1 VEQFRLVTGNAEAVE
16 FLRAVVGVQPL
27 DSTTAR
33 VRTEFGVVERGGLFG
48 GQMISQALS
57 ACAHTVPEQAIPDSI
72 HANLLAGGSGG
83 DPVDYHVER
92 VRDGGALQHRDV
104 RGYQAGSLI
113 IHATVVSAVPA
124 GTIDWQAYPMPTT
137 EQPRLEGGY
146 SQRSTTGP
154 GWGAFEV
161 VHPDGHGPPVS
172 SLHPLWM
179 RSVTELPDDP
189 WLHGAVIA
197 FWSDYGLNGA
207 ARVTHTEVAE
217 PVSTVSA
224 THSIWIHRRSQARDW
239 HLLSVETQSLS
250 GNQGQVGGTLHDD
263 SGRLVASMSQ
273 GVFIR
278 RPRR

>member
-1 VEQFRLVTGNAEAVE
+1 VEQFRPVTGNAEAVE
-16 FLRAVVGVQPL
+16 FLRAVVSVEVL
-27 DSTTAR
+27 DDTRAR
-33 VRTEFGVVERGGLFG
+33 GRTEFGVVGRGGLFG

-57 ACAHTVPEQAIPDSI
+57 ACAHTVPERAVPDSV
-72 HANLLAGGSGG
+72 HANLLAGGRGG
-83 DPVDYHVER
+83 EPVDYHVER

-104 RGYQAGSLI
+104 RGYQDGSLI

-124 GTIDWQAYPMPTT
+124 GSIDWQACPMPTT
-137 EQPRLEGGY
+137 EPPRVQGGY
-146 SQRSTTGP
+146 SQGSTTGL

-161 VHPDGHGPPVS
+161 VHPGDQGTAAS

-179 RSVTELPDDP
+179 RSASEPPDDP

-207 ARVTHTEVAE
+207 ARVTHTEVAD

-224 THSIWIHRRSQARDW
+224 THSLWIHRRSQARDW
-239 HLLSVETQSLS
+239 HLLSVETESLS
-250 GNQGQVGGTLHDD
+250 RNQGHVGGTIHDA
-263 SGRLVASMSQ
+263 SGRLIASMCQ